1 MKRFQSKM
9 CYVYVPAHSLEI
21 ERYMKKKLMGDKWA
35 VVIAPTSITGKSI
48 FFLCHVQVF
57 EK

>member
-1 MKRFQSKM
+1 M
-9 CYVYVPAHSLEI
+9 CYVYVPAHSLEV

-35 VVIAPTSITGKSI
+35 VVIAPTSITDKSI